1 MQRIQLKT
9 HIGADGVLRVQMP
22 PEFKNRDLE
31 AILIVELLAEQE
43 LIEPPKFSGWQPGF
57 FTEVIGSWVGEPLVR
72 EEQGDYEI
80 REKLF

>member
-1 MQRIQLKT
+1 MQIIQLKT

-31 AILIVELLAEQE
+31 AILIVDVLAEQE
-43 LIEPPKFSGWQPGF
+43 LIETPKPSGWQPGF
-57 FTEVIGSWVGEPLVR
+57 FADVIGGWVGEPLVR
-72 EEQGDYEI
+72 EKQGDYEV